1 MRGRAAPLIGVACL
15 ALGGSCA
22 SRAPGQAGD
31 ADDQNVD
38 QSAQRFVSP
47 GGDDAGPGTLDRPW
61 RTLQKAMD
69 SAAAGETV
77 NIRAGTYQERLALNV
92 SGEEGKSIVFQ
103 PHGWTGP
110 GTGEQVVLDYQYLG
124 TVTDGV
130 PFLWISGRSHVRIQ
144 GLVFQNLRCAG
155 ASQQGVRIDGA
166 SRQIALVGNKFLGNQ
181 STDSYLDGVG
191 ALLHIRVWSP
201 ARDILIAGN
210 ELGHI
215 HTATSEALTVHGATD
230 VTIEGNYIHDTDG
243 IAIDLHEGASRVT
256 VRANT
261 LEFIGRRRD
270 GTLWYD
276 NAANAIYVDG
286 GNDSVVEKNVVR
298 DSAWAYAVSAEPGQ
312 PPAHD
317 IVVRDNLA
325 YRCYGGL
332 FAGNWYSTTDG
343 SITHHVQFL
352 NNTLYEVEQGLVVR
366 PYESASVVWKN
377 NIVAQA
383 TSPVVNTLGWPVGT
397 MDYNLYFGG
406 GAPGPDEHPLTSDPL
421 FTDASSGDFALQAG
435 SPAVDAGDASGVAL
449 GSTDHAGAPRVVN
462 SRVDLGAHEQQ

>member
-1 MRGRAAPLIGVACL
+1 
-15 ALGGSCA
+15 
-22 SRAPGQAGD
+22 
-31 ADDQNVD
+31 
-38 QSAQRFVSP
+38 
-47 GGDDAGPGTLDRPW
+47 
-61 RTLQKAMD
+61 
-69 SAAAGETV
+69 
-77 NIRAGTYQERLALNV
+77 
-92 SGEEGKSIVFQ
+92 
-103 PHGWTGP
+103 
-110 GTGEQVVLDYQYLG
+110 
-124 TVTDGV
+124 
-130 PFLWISGRSHVRIQ
+130 
-144 GLVFQNLRCAG
+144 
-155 ASQQGVRIDGA
+155 
-166 SRQIALVGNKFLGNQ
+166 
-181 STDSYLDGVG
+181 
-191 ALLHIRVWSP
+191 
-201 ARDILIAGN
+201 
-210 ELGHI
+210 
-215 HTATSEALTVHGATD
+215 

-332 FAGNWYSTTDG
+332 FAGTGTATRRVD
-343 SITHHVQFL
+343 HPHVQFL

-377 NIVAQA
+377 NIVARA
-383 TSPVVNTLGWPVGT
+383 TSAVVNTLGAVGT
-397 MDYNLYFGG
+397 MDYNCTSE
-406 GAPGPDEHPLTSDPL
+406 AVHPVRTSTADLRPVL
-421 FTDASSGDFALQAG
+421 HRRSSGDFARRRALRSG
-435 SPAVDAGDASGVAL
+435 CRRRLGVAL

>member
-130 PFLWISGRSHVRIQ
+130 PFLKISGRSYVRIQ
-144 GLVFQNLRCAG
+144 GLVFQNFTNYG
-155 ASQQGVRIDGA
+155 PMQQGLRIDGS
-166 SRQIALVGNKFLGNQ
+166 SRFVEVIGNKFLNNKN
-181 STDSYLDGVG
+181 TYPRFDGG
-191 ALLHIRVWSP
+191 AAFLHIRVWSP
-201 ARDILIAGN
+201 ARDIVIAGN

-215 HTATSEALTVHGATD
+215 HTATRE
-230 VTIEGNYIHDTDG
+230 
-243 IAIDLHEGASRVT
+243 ASRCT
-256 VRANT
+256 VLPT
-261 LEFIGRRRD
+261 
-270 GTLWYD
+270 
-276 NAANAIYVDG
+276 
-286 GNDSVVEKNVVR
+286 
-298 DSAWAYAVSAEPGQ
+298 
-312 PPAHD
+312 
-317 IVVRDNLA
+317 
-325 YRCYGGL
+325 
-332 FAGNWYSTTDG
+332 
-343 SITHHVQFL
+343 
-352 NNTLYEVEQGLVVR
+352 
-366 PYESASVVWKN
+366 
-377 NIVAQA
+377 
-383 TSPVVNTLGWPVGT
+383 
-397 MDYNLYFGG
+397 
-406 GAPGPDEHPLTSDPL
+406 
-421 FTDASSGDFALQAG
+421 
-435 SPAVDAGDASGVAL
+435 
-449 GSTDHAGAPRVVN
+449 
-462 SRVDLGAHEQQ
+462 